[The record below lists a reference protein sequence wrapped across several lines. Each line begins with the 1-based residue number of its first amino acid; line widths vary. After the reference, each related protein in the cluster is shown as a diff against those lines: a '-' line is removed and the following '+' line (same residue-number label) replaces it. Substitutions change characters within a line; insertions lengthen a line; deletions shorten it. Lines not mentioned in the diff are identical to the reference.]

1 LIIAGTLLLP
11 DTDGERPG
19 VRLARGW
26 LRTEVGRV
34 VEVHQGDPPA
44 MFDLGGDGCLI
55 SPGFIDTH
63 MHLPQFDLVGAH
75 GMGLLDWLDRVT
87 FPNEARWADPDYA
100 AAMTERVVDQ
110 LMSVGTTSFAAYA
123 TVHHEATRRALNG
136 CARRGLRAV
145 VGQVLIDQQAPD
157 TMLRDADQCIA
168 QTESLLNDWPSDP
181 GQRAP
186 GNRVSTAVTPRFAIT
201 CSEGLLKA
209 AGDLARKHDACIQTH
224 LAEMRPELD
233 AVAKLHGGPDYTSV
247 YHRAGLLTPR
257 TLLGH
262 CIYLSDDERRLLAQ
276 TGSVAAH
283 CPTANS
289 FLRSG
294 TMNRQQ
300 LLDAGVTLS
309 LGSDIGGGY
318 ERSMIR
324 VARAM
329 IEATLH
335 ATPGPTPGGGPT
347 LGGGPTSGGGGCPA
361 PSVSEAWWQA
371 TAGNADA
378 MGWPDT
384 GRIQENA
391 EADLVIIRPDI
402 PWQTAH
408 NPLGM
413 VMFAFDDRWV
423 KATVINGEVAYS
435 TTD

>member
-1 LIIAGTLLLP
+1 MIIAGTLLLP
-11 DTDGERPG
+11 DSTGHRPG
-19 VRLARGW
+19 LRLSRGW
-26 LRTEVGRV
+26 LRTDGGRI
-34 VEVHQGDPPA
+34 VEVHEGGMPA
-44 MFDLGGDGCLI
+44 SFDLGGDGCLI

-63 MHLPQFDLVGAH
+63 MHLPQFDLIGAH
-75 GMGLLDWLDRVT
+75 GMALLDWLDRVT
-87 FPNEARWADPDYA
+87 FPAEARWADADYA
-100 AAMTERVVDQ
+100 EDMTERVLDQ

-123 TVHHEATRRALNG
+123 TVHHEATRRALG
-136 CARRGLRAV
+136 CCARRGLRAV
-145 VGQVLIDQQAPD
+145 VGQVLIDQEAPD
-157 TMLRDADQCIA
+157 SMLRDAGECL
-168 QTESLLNDWPSDP
+168 TETEALLNEWPTSS
-181 GQRAP
+181 G
-186 GNRVSTAVTPRFAIT
+186 GSYGGRVSTAVTPRFAIT

-209 AGDLARKHDACIQTH
+209 AGDLARKHDAYIQTH
-224 LAEMRPELD
+224 LAEMKPELE
-233 AVAKLHGGPDYTSV
+233 AVARLHGGPNYTSV
-247 YHRAGLLTPR
+247 YHKAGLLGPR

-262 CIYLSDDERRLLAQ
+262 CIYLSDAERAVLAG
-276 TGSVAAH
+276 TGGVAAH

-294 TMNRQQ
+294 TMDRKQ

-329 IEATLH
+329 IEAAFFASPEEH
-335 ATPGPTPGGGPT
+335 QAPG
-347 LGGGPTSGGGGCPA
+347 A
-361 PSVSEAWWQA
+361 AEAWWQA

-391 EADLVIIRPDI
+391 EADLVILHPDI

-413 VMFAFDDRWV
+413 VMFAYDDRWV
-423 KATVINGEVAYS
+423 KQTIVNGEVAFS
-435 TTD
+435 RE

>member
-1 LIIAGTLLLP
+1 MIIAGTLLLP
-11 DTDGERPG
+11 DTDGESPG
-19 VRLARGW
+19 VRLAQGW
-26 LRTEVGRV
+26 LRTEVGRIA
-34 VEVHQGDPPA
+34 EVHEGGLPA
-44 MFDLGGDGCLI
+44 SFDFGGDGHLI

-63 MHLPQFDLVGAH
+63 MHLPQFDLIGAH
-75 GMGLLDWLDRVT
+75 GMQLLDWLDRVT

-100 AAMTERVVDQ
+100 LAMTERVIDQ
-110 LMSVGTTSFAAYA
+110 LLSVGTTSFAAYA
-123 TVHHEATRRALNG
+123 TVHHESARRALDC

-157 TMLRDADQCIA
+157 SMLRDAGVCIA
-168 QTESLLNDWPSDP
+168 ETESLLNDWPSLP
-181 GQRAP
+181 EQRAA

-209 AGDLARKHDACIQTH
+209 AGDLACKHDAFIQTH
-224 LAEMRPELD
+224 LAEMQPELG

-247 YHRAGLLTPR
+247 YQRAGLLSAR

-262 CIYLSDDERRLLAQ
+262 CVYLSDDERRLLAE

-294 TMNRQQ
+294 TMDRQK
-300 LLDAGVTLS
+300 LIDAGVTVS

-324 VARAM
+324 VARSM
-329 IEATLH
+329 IETTMH
-335 ATPGPTPGGGPT
+335 AG
-347 LGGGPTSGGGGCPA
+347 SGGVPA
-361 PSVSEAWWQA
+361 PSASESWWQA

-391 EADLVIIRPDI
+391 EADLVVIQPDI

-408 NPLGM
+408 HPLGM
-413 VMFAFDDRWV
+413 VMFAWDDRWV
-423 KATVINGEVAYS
+423 TQTIVNGEVAYS
-435 TTD
+435 R

>member
-1 LIIAGTLLLP
+1 MIIAGTLLLP

-19 VRLARGW
+19 VRLAEGW
-26 LRTEVGRV
+26 LRTDAGRI
-34 VEVHQGDPPA
+34 VEVHEGGLPA
-44 MFDLGGDGCLI
+44 SFDLGGDGHLI

-63 MHLPQFDLVGAH
+63 MHIPQFDLVGAH
-75 GMGLLDWLDRVT
+75 GMSLLDWLDQVT

-100 AAMTERVVDQ
+100 LSMTERVIDQ
-110 LMSVGTTSFAAYA
+110 LLSVGTTSFVGYA
-123 TVHHEATRRALNG
+123 TVHHEATKRALG
-136 CARRGLRAV
+136 CCSRRGLRAV
-145 VGQVLIDQQAPD
+145 VGQVLIDQEAPD
-157 TMLRDADQCIA
+157 SMLRDADACITE
-168 QTESLLNDWPSDP
+168 TESLLNDWPAQP
-181 GQRAP
+181 EQRTQ

-209 AGDLARKHDACIQTH
+209 AGDLARKHDAYIQTH
-224 LAEMRPELD
+224 LAEMRPELE

-247 YHRAGLLTPR
+247 YHRAGLLSAR

-262 CIYLSDDERRLLAQ
+262 CIYLNDSERRLIAE

-294 TMNRQQ
+294 TMNREK
-300 LLDAGVTLS
+300 LIDDGVTIS

-324 VARAM
+324 VGRSM
-329 IEATLH
+329 IEATFNAH
-335 ATPGPTPGGGPT
+335 PGGV
-347 LGGGPTSGGGGCPA
+347 
-361 PSVSEAWWQA
+361 PSPSIAEAWWQI

-391 EADLVIIRPDI
+391 EADLVVINPDI

-413 VMFAFDDRWV
+413 VMFAYDDRWV
-423 KATVINGEVAYS
+423 RATVVNGEVSHSANS
-435 TTD
+435 